1 MNFSMM
7 RSHGRPKQEEK
18 IRKKN
23 IYENK
28 INEDQY

>member
-1 MNFSMM
+1 MTPNMGSQ
-7 RSHGRPKQEEK
+7 GRPKEEEK

-28 INEDQY
+28 INEDDC